1 MKKRLL
7 SLLLLCTLVFA
18 LSGCGEKTLLN
29 KKKPVSLSFWH
40 VYGEQA
46 GSPMDLLVQEFN
58 RTVGQ
63 ERGVQVQVTGMSSAS
78 QIGGYLKEAQS
89 GSKDVQEM
97 PDLFTCHI
105 IDALELG
112 EDNLVPWNEQFTP
125 DELSDFIPGF
135 LSDGTAE
142 DGRLL
147 IFPVSKSTQLLMCNG
162 SGFDRFSAATG
173 VGYED
178 LATWEG
184 FYDAAG
190 RFYDWSDK
198 PFCALDYPIRA
209 VELCAMERGSGD
221 FYTESGWYDTDNAV
235 FKESWMQFARS
246 LAQGHV
252 VVSDLYSNT
261 QVMTGDVVCGL
272 GSSAA
277 ILYYND
283 TVTYPDNT
291 QEPMNLHVLPMPK
304 TAGADALMTQAGVGL
319 CAYKTT
325 EQKAE
330 AAALFVRWLTEA
342 ERNLD
347 FVAQTG
353 YMPVRSGAF
362 DAITDYDNFPAPA
375 EGYRQL
381 YAALKTMRE
390 DYTPVSGPR
399 FEGYYGRVSV
409 LYDGLRRLQQELP
422 ARRSR
427 RGHRRAGGGNLG
439 AALLHSLSEALAEGG
454 SVRARIFALKIE
466 TSQALHAQA
475 ATVLYG
481 RAGSA
486 AAVLALCRSASA
498 RAAQEPAGG
507 DEKILDLPDG
517 GLPLGRDLPVAER
530 LGHGRASLGGYDG
543 PDRGAREGL

>member
-1 MKKRLL
+1 MKKRMLAALLL
-7 SLLLLCTLVFA
+7 SALLFT
-18 LSGCGEKTLLN
+18 LSGCGEKSLLN
-29 KKKPVSLSFWH
+29 KKEPVSLTFWH

-63 ERGVQVQVTGMSSAS
+63 ERGVQVKVTGTSSPS
-78 QIGGYLKEAQS
+78 KIGGYLKEAQS
-89 GSKDVQEM
+89 GGQEVQEM

-105 IDALELG
+105 VDALELG
-112 EDNLVPWNEQFTP
+112 EDNLVDWNSQFTQSK
-125 DELSDFIPGF
+125 LSDFVPGF
-135 LSDGTAE
+135 LDDGTAE

-147 IFPVSKSTQLLMCNG
+147 VFPVSKSTQLLMCNG
-162 SGFDRFSAATG
+162 SGFARFSAATG
-173 VGYED
+173 VRYDD
-178 LATWEG
+178 LATWAG

-190 RFYDWSDK
+190 KFYDWSGK

-209 VELCAMERGSGD
+209 VELCAMEHGSGD
-221 FYTESGWYDTDNAV
+221 FYTENGWYDTDNAV

-283 TVTYPDNT
+283 TVTYPDGT
-291 QEPMNLHVLPMPK
+291 QEPMDLRVLPMSK

-319 CAYKTT
+319 CAYRTT

-362 DAITDYDNFPAPA
+362 DAIADCDNFPAP
-375 EGYRQL
+375 EESYRQL

-390 DYTPVSGPR
+390 DYTPVSEPR

-422 ARRSR
+422 ARAA
-427 RGHRRAGGGNLG
+427 AG
-439 AALLHSLSEALAEGG
+439 EDIDALAE
-454 SVRARIFALKIE
+454 E
-466 TSQALHAQA
+466 TWEL
-475 ATVLYG
+475 
-481 RAGSA
+481 
-486 AAVLALCRSASA
+486 LCS
-498 RAAQEPAGG
+498 
-507 DEKILDLPDG
+507 I
-517 GLPLGRDLPVAER
+517 
-530 LGHGRASLGGYDG
+530 Y
-543 PDRGAREGL
+543 

>member
-18 LSGCGEKTLLN
+18 LSGCGGKTLLN

-209 VELCAMERGSGD
+209 VELCAMEHGSGD
-221 FYTESGWYDTDNAV
+221 FYTENGWYDTDNAV

>member
-1 MKKRLL
+1 MKKRMLAALLL
-7 SLLLLCTLVFA
+7 SALLFT
-18 LSGCGEKTLLN
+18 LSGCGEKSLLN
-29 KKKPVSLSFWH
+29 KKEPVSLTFWH

-63 ERGVQVQVTGMSSAS
+63 ERGVHVKGTGTSSAS
-78 QIGGYLKEAQS
+78 KIGGFLKDALS
-89 GSKDVQEM
+89 GGQEVQEM

-105 IDALELG
+105 SDATALG
-112 EDNLVPWNEQFTP
+112 EENLVDWHDWFTEE
-125 DELSDFIPGF
+125 ELADFVPGF
-135 LSDGTAE
+135 LSDGMAE

-162 SGFDRFSAATG
+162 SGFARFSDATG
-173 VGYED
+173 VRYDD

-190 RFYDWSDK
+190 KFYDWSGK

-221 FYTESGWYDTDNAV
+221 FYTENGWYDTDNAV

-319 CAYKTT
+319 CAETSS
-325 EQKAE
+325 EPKAA
-330 AAALFVRWLTEA
+330 AAALCGRWVTEA

-353 YMPVRSGAF
+353 YMPVRNGAF
-362 DAITDYDNFPAPA
+362 DSIESYGSFPEPA
-375 EGYRQL
+375 GSYQSL

-390 DYTPVSGPR
+390 DYVPVSEPR
-399 FEGYYGRVSV
+399 FEGYYDKVSV

-422 ARRSR
+422 K
-427 RGHRRAGGGNLG
+427 RA
-439 AALLHSLSEALAEGG
+439 AAGEDIDALAEETW
-454 SVRARIFALKIE
+454 ALFCSI
-466 TSQALHAQA
+466 
-475 ATVLYG
+475 
-481 RAGSA
+481 R
-486 AAVLALCRSASA
+486 
-498 RAAQEPAGG
+498 
-507 DEKILDLPDG
+507 
-517 GLPLGRDLPVAER
+517 
-530 LGHGRASLGGYDG
+530 
-543 PDRGAREGL
+543 

>member
-29 KKKPVSLSFWH
+29 KKEPVSLSFWH

-78 QIGGYLKEAQS
+78 QIGGYLKDAQS
-89 GSKDVQEM
+89 DGKDVQEM

-209 VELCAMERGSGD
+209 VELNALERDSGD
-221 FYTESGWYDTDNAV
+221 FYTENGWYDTGNAV
-235 FKESWMQFARS
+235 FKESWMQFAPLLS
-246 LAQGHV
+246 
-252 VVSDLYSNT
+252 
-261 QVMTGDVVCGL
+261 
-272 GSSAA
+272 
-277 ILYYND
+277 
-283 TVTYPDNT
+283 
-291 QEPMNLHVLPMPK
+291 
-304 TAGADALMTQAGVGL
+304 AGACG
-319 CAYKTT
+319 
-325 EQKAE
+325 
-330 AAALFVRWLTEA
+330 
-342 ERNLD
+342 
-347 FVAQTG
+347 
-353 YMPVRSGAF
+353 
-362 DAITDYDNFPAPA
+362 
-375 EGYRQL
+375 
-381 YAALKTMRE
+381 
-390 DYTPVSGPR
+390 
-399 FEGYYGRVSV
+399 
-409 LYDGLRRLQQELP
+409 GLRPLFQYAGDDR
-422 ARRSR
+422 
-427 RGHRRAGGGNLG
+427 RRALRTR
-439 AALLHSLSEALAEGG
+439 LL
-454 SVRARIFALKIE
+454 R
-466 TSQALHAQA
+466 
-475 ATVLYG
+475 
-481 RAGSA
+481 
-486 AAVLALCRSASA
+486 
-498 RAAQEPAGG
+498 G
-507 DEKILDLPDG
+507 D
-517 GLPLGRDLPVAER
+517 PLL
-530 LGHGRASLGGYDG
+530 
-543 PDRGAREGL
+543 

>member
-78 QIGGYLKEAQS
+78 QIGGYLKDAQS
-89 GSKDVQEM
+89 GGKDVQEM

-105 IDALELG
+105 VDALELG

-147 IFPVSKSTQLLMCNG
+147 IFP
-162 SGFDRFSAATG
+162 
-173 VGYED
+173 
-178 LATWEG
+178 
-184 FYDAAG
+184 AG

-209 VELCAMERGSGD
+209 VELNALERGSGD
-221 FYTESGWYDTDNAV
+221 FYTENGWYDTDNAV

-261 QVMTGDVVCGL
+261 QVMTGDVLSGL

-283 TVTYPDNT
+283 TVTYRDGT
-291 QEPMNLHVLPMPK
+291 QEPMDLRVLPMPK

-319 CAYKTT
+319 CAYRTT

-362 DAITDYDNFPAPA
+362 DAITDYDNFPAP
-375 EGYRQL
+375 EESYRQL

-390 DYTPVSGPR
+390 DYTPVSEPR

-422 ARRSR
+422 ARAA
-427 RGHRRAGGGNLG
+427 AG
-439 AALLHSLSEALAEGG
+439 EDIDALAE
-454 SVRARIFALKIE
+454 E
-466 TSQALHAQA
+466 TWEL
-475 ATVLYG
+475 
-481 RAGSA
+481 
-486 AAVLALCRSASA
+486 LCS
-498 RAAQEPAGG
+498 
-507 DEKILDLPDG
+507 I
-517 GLPLGRDLPVAER
+517 
-530 LGHGRASLGGYDG
+530 H
-543 PDRGAREGL
+543 

>member
-1 MKKRLL
+1 MKKRMLAALLL
-7 SLLLLCTLVFA
+7 SALLFT
-18 LSGCGEKTLLN
+18 LSGCGEKSLLN
-29 KKKPVSLSFWH
+29 KKEPVSLTFWH

-78 QIGGYLKEAQS
+78 QIGGYLKDAQS
-89 GSKDVQEM
+89 GGKGVQEM

-190 RFYDWSDK
+190 KFYDWSGK

-209 VELCAMERGSGD
+209 VELCAMEHGSGD
-221 FYTESGWYDTDNAV
+221 FYTENGWYDTGNAV

-261 QVMTGDVVCGL
+261 QVMTGETLAGL

-283 TVTYPDNT
+283 FVTYPDNT
-291 QEPMNLHVLPMPK
+291 TEPTDLLLAPLPHAAGTATPLMP
-304 TAGADALMTQAGVGL
+304 QAGVGL
-319 CAYKTT
+319 CAFKTT
-325 EQKAE
+325 DQKAE
-330 AAALFVRWLTEA
+330 AAAVFLRWLTEQQ
-342 ERNLD
+342 RNLEFAAD
-347 FVAQTG
+347 TG
-353 YMPVRSGAF
+353 YMPVSSAAF
-362 DAITDYDNFPAPA
+362 DAIADYP
-375 EGYRQL
+375 
-381 YAALKTMRE
+381 
-390 DYTPVSGPR
+390 
-399 FEGYYGRVSV
+399 FEQQSYQR
-409 LYDGLRRLQQELP
+409 LYDVYNEMRIQNTPLSEPGIVGYHAKAKTLYDSLRQRQKDYPQRLADGETL
-422 ARRSR
+422 
-427 RGHRRAGGGNLG
+427 
-439 AALLHSLSEALAEGG
+439 EALAE
-454 SVRARIFALKIE
+454 E
-466 TSQALHAQA
+466 TWQL
-475 ATVLYG
+475 
-481 RAGSA
+481 
-486 AAVLALCRSASA
+486 LCDNA
-498 RAAQEPAGG
+498 
-507 DEKILDLPDG
+507 
-517 GLPLGRDLPVAER
+517 
-530 LGHGRASLGGYDG
+530 
-543 PDRGAREGL
+543 

>member
-1 MKKRLL
+1 MKKRMLAALLL
-7 SLLLLCTLVFA
+7 SALLFT
-18 LSGCGEKTLLN
+18 LSGCGEKSLLN
-29 KKKPVSLSFWH
+29 KKEPVSLTFWH

-63 ERGVQVQVTGMSSAS
+63 ERGVQVKVTGTSSAS
-78 QIGGYLKEAQS
+78 KIGGYLKEAQS
-89 GSKDVQEM
+89 GGQEVQEM

-105 IDALELG
+105 ADALELG
-112 EDNLVPWNEQFTP
+112 EDNLVDWNSQFTP
-125 DELSDFIPGF
+125 SELSDFVPGF
-135 LSDGTAE
+135 LDDGTAE

-147 IFPVSKSTQLLMCNG
+147 VFPVSKSTQLLMCNG
-162 SGFDRFSAATG
+162 SGFARFSDATG
-173 VGYED
+173 VRYDD

-190 RFYDWSDK
+190 KFYDWSGK

-209 VELCAMERGSGD
+209 VELCATERGSGD
-221 FYTESGWYDTDNAV
+221 FYTENGWYDIDNAV

-291 QEPMNLHVLPMPK
+291 QEPMDLHVLPMPK

-353 YMPVRSGAF
+353 YMPVRNGAF
-362 DAITDYDNFPAPA
+362 DAIEDYTDFPEPQQA
-375 EGYRQL
+375 YQNL
-381 YAALKTMRE
+381 YAALNTMRRE
-390 DYTPVSGPR
+390 YTPVSEPR
-399 FEGYYGRVSV
+399 FSGYYGKVNA
-409 LYDGLRRLQQELP
+409 LYDALREAQKAYP
-422 ARRSR
+422 ARLAN
-427 RGHRRAGGGNLG
+427 GENMDDLANETWT
-439 AALLHSLSEALAEGG
+439 LLCSMG
-454 SVRARIFALKIE
+454 
-466 TSQALHAQA
+466 
-475 ATVLYG
+475 
-481 RAGSA
+481 
-486 AAVLALCRSASA
+486 
-498 RAAQEPAGG
+498 
-507 DEKILDLPDG
+507 
-517 GLPLGRDLPVAER
+517 
-530 LGHGRASLGGYDG
+530 
-543 PDRGAREGL
+543 

>member
-1 MKKRLL
+1 MKNRILATVLL
-7 SLLLLCTLVFA
+7 SALLFTLSA
-18 LSGCGEKTLLN
+18 CGEKSLLN
-29 KKKPVSLSFWH
+29 KNDPVSLTFWH

-63 ERGVQVQVTGMSSAS
+63 ERGVQVKVTGMSSAS
-78 QIGGYLKEAQS
+78 QIGGYLKDAQS
-89 GSKDVQEM
+89 GGKGVQEM

-105 IDALELG
+105 SDATALG
-112 EDNLVPWNEQFTP
+112 EENLVDWHDWFAEE
-125 DELSDFIPGF
+125 ELADFVPGF

-162 SGFDRFSAATG
+162 SGFARFSDATG
-173 VGYED
+173 VRYDD

-184 FYDAAG
+184 FYDAASK
-190 RFYDWSDK
+190 FYDWSGK

-209 VELCAMERGSGD
+209 VELCAMEHGSGD
-221 FYTESGWYDTDNAV
+221 FYTENGWYDTDNAV

-291 QEPMNLHVLPMPK
+291 QEPMNLHVLPIPK

-353 YMPVRSGAF
+353 YMPVRSDAF
-362 DAITDYDNFPAPA
+362 DAISDYDNFPAPA
-375 EGYRQL
+375 AAYESL

-390 DYTPVSGPR
+390 DYVPVSEPR
-399 FEGYYGRVSV
+399 FEGYYGKVSV

-422 ARRSR
+422 ARAA
-427 RGHRRAGGGNLG
+427 AG
-439 AALLHSLSEALAEGG
+439 EDIDALAE
-454 SVRARIFALKIE
+454 E
-466 TSQALHAQA
+466 TW
-475 ATVLYG
+475 VLFCSI
-481 RAGSA
+481 R
-486 AAVLALCRSASA
+486 
-498 RAAQEPAGG
+498 
-507 DEKILDLPDG
+507 
-517 GLPLGRDLPVAER
+517 
-530 LGHGRASLGGYDG
+530 
-543 PDRGAREGL
+543 

>member
-1 MKKRLL
+1 MKKRLF
-7 SLLLLCTLVFA
+7 SLLLVSALVFT
-18 LSGCGEKTLLN
+18 LSGCGEKSLLRESDPVTLN
-29 KKKPVSLSFWH
+29 FWH

-63 ERGVQVQVTGMSSAS
+63 ERGVQVKVTGMSSAS

-89 GSKDVQEM
+89 GGKDVQEM

-162 SGFDRFSAATG
+162 SGFARFSAATG
-173 VGYED
+173 VDYED

-209 VELCAMERGSGD
+209 VELNALERGSGD
-221 FYTESGWYDTDNAV
+221 FYTENGWYDTGNAV

-261 QVMTGDVVCGL
+261 QVMTGDVLSGL

-277 ILYYND
+277 ILY
-283 TVTYPDNT
+283 P
-291 QEPMNLHVLPMPK
+291 
-304 TAGADALMTQAGVGL
+304 
-319 CAYKTT
+319 TT
-325 EQKAE
+325 EA
-330 AAALFVRWLTEA
+330 
-342 ERNLD
+342 
-347 FVAQTG
+347 
-353 YMPVRSGAF
+353 
-362 DAITDYDNFPAPA
+362 PAPILA
-375 EGYRQL
+375 TETHHCLTACRAVHTHPL
-381 YAALKTMRE
+381 RNTAL
-390 DYTPVSGPR
+390 
-399 FEGYYGRVSV
+399 
-409 LYDGLRRLQQELP
+409 
-422 ARRSR
+422 
-427 RGHRRAGGGNLG
+427 
-439 AALLHSLSEALAEGG
+439 
-454 SVRARIFALKIE
+454 
-466 TSQALHAQA
+466 
-475 ATVLYG
+475 
-481 RAGSA
+481 
-486 AAVLALCRSASA
+486 
-498 RAAQEPAGG
+498 
-507 DEKILDLPDG
+507 
-517 GLPLGRDLPVAER
+517 
-530 LGHGRASLGGYDG
+530 
-543 PDRGAREGL
+543 